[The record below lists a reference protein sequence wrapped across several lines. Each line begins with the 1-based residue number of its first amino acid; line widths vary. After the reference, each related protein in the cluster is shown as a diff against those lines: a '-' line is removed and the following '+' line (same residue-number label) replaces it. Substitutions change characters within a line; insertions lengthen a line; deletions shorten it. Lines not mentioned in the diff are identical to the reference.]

1 MHLQT
6 THNSTTASL
15 QRELDTLRQSHQQL
29 KIQLREL
36 ELGNDDLE
44 RNERAVTSSL
54 ADVEAKYSRAL
65 EEKILIEHEL
75 MDKANLEEE
84 FQRLKDELRGKPSAL
99 FFILMNRVWLTSS
112 LRRCQHGGISSERSA
127 FSETFSYFDNGF
139 IFLDLRD
146 VFFEARHTL
155 HGREYLGNLPS
166 IRTVVVRLDIETLP
180 TQADFGILQL
190 LFF

>member
-1 MHLQT
+1 MHDIGFNVSSQSKFMHLQT
-6 THNSTTASL
+6 THNTTTASL
-15 QRELDTLRQSHQQL
+15 QRELDILRQSHQQL

-84 FQRLKDELRGKPSAL
+84 FQRLKDELRGKVSFL
-99 FFILMNRVWLTSS
+99 FGN
-112 LRRCQHGGISSERSA
+112 ERS
-127 FSETFSYFDNGF
+127 
-139 IFLDLRD
+139 L
-146 VFFEARHTL
+146 
-155 HGREYLGNLPS
+155 
-166 IRTVVVRLDIETLP
+166 
-180 TQADFGILQL
+180 ADFSAVKMPIRRYR
-190 LFF
+190 F